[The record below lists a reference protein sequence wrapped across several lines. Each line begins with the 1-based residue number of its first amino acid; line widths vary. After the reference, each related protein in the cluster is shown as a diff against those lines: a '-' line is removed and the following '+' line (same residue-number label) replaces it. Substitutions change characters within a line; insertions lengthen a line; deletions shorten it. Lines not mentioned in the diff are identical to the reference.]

1 MIYGAES
8 FRHKPYRTKTY
19 IAADW
24 DSDNDAVEQ
33 LHKWNNSQNWSLSFH
48 DAHELKQA
56 KDSSLNCSIKKSLK
70 DRMDASKTFVLI
82 VGDHTDTVTKG
93 SCHLCGSYNSYVG
106 SCARGYTVDY
116 RSFVK
121 YECDKAVEAGIKIVV
136 LYKSTIVNKSKCPAA
151 VKNRGTHVAMI
162 YKGDDGKYYWD
173 YQAVKK
179 ALLLSTTS
187 SGSLY
192 GKTGTGRVNGKDVN
206 GWFIGYIETSNNTYY
221 FATNIQSSS
230 GATGS
235 QATEITKSVL
245 SNLGIWK

>member
-1 MIYGAES
+1 MNEEEKYEYQLKQREEAIVAKERELALAENMIYGAES

-179 ALLLSTTS
+179 AL
-187 SGSLY
+187 
-192 GKTGTGRVNGKDVN
+192 
-206 GWFIGYIETSNNTYY
+206 
-221 FATNIQSSS
+221 Q
-230 GATGS
+230 
-235 QATEITKSVL
+235 
-245 SNLGIWK
+245 